1 MDNDIYFPFSYDESV
16 IYDQTNTS
24 IEQHLEKKL
33 GHQRPDRQQHN
44 HEQLYQPYRQQRDND
59 QRPDRQQH
67 NNGQSY
73 NQRDHNQ
80 RPDRQQRDNG
90 QSYNQRDQPEHRET
104 FAVGKKQSCNV
115 KWSTERILLC
125 IIFVLIVCCVMQY
138 ITQQEL
144 TIEMN
149 NLIDALKYSAYQ
161 QQQQHNYHQQVQ
173 RHAQNPQTTP
183 APEPLPLPPLP

>member
-1 MDNDIYFPFSYDESV
+1 MCIILTMDNDIYFPFSYDERV

-24 IEQHLEKKL
+24 IEKNLEKKL
-33 GHQRPDRQQHN
+33 GQYDSQYDQYNRTRDHNQPYSQYDQHN
-44 HEQLYQPYRQQRDND
+44 QL
-59 QRPDRQQH
+59 H
-67 NNGQSY
+67 GQ
-73 NQRDHNQ
+73 QRDHNQ
-80 RPDRQQRDNG
+80 LHGQQRNH
-90 QSYNQRDQPEHRET
+90 DQPHSQVRET

-144 TIEMN
+144 TNEMN

-161 QQQQHNYHQQVQ
+161 QQQQHNYHQQLQ
-173 RHAQNPQTTP
+173 RHAQNPHSTP

>member
-1 MDNDIYFPFSYDESV
+1 MDNDIYFPLSYDESV

-33 GHQRPDRQQHN
+33 GHQYNQQYNQQYNHTERQYHNQQYNQPERQQYNQPERQYHN
-44 HEQLYQPYRQQRDND
+44 QPERQQYN
-59 QRPDRQQH
+59 QQH
-67 NNGQSY
+67 I
-73 NQRDHNQ
+73 
-80 RPDRQQRDNG
+80 P
-90 QSYNQRDQPEHRET
+90 HRET
-104 FAVGKKQSCNV
+104 FAVRKKQSCNV

-144 TIEMN
+144 TNEMN
-149 NLIDALKYSAYQ
+149 NLIDALKYSAHQ

-173 RHAQNPQTTP
+173 RHAQNPQATP
-183 APEPLPLPPLP
+183 APEPLPLPSLP